1 MNEQQICDFVANNPG
16 FIEPGLVTAAVQFQ
30 PPKSKGEFWDIL
42 AYDAANTPVII
53 EVKSRPAKIVDIHYV
68 VAMSV
73 MAQSTLPST
82 VPVRSV
88 LVATGFD
95 RVVSALASSF
105 PLLKLVKFP
114 GLLVSPS
121 TISLNGFYHGIPASY
136 DPFRRGAQGTGLIYY
151 PGVCT
156 VDWTRF
162 FSYAKKNADS
172 RFSTPLK
179 PRYKI
184 NSLAGS
190 PYTYVAKGLVHFL
203 PNKAYS
209 LPLVDPSAVFI
220 NLITPGINPS
230 SYQLFKDSTD
240 NLFIELDHPYR
251 GNFSYEVGTDL
262 PLTDLAFAN
271 PASFSMALPQQPSI
285 LPKGLHTG
293 IPFSDYADLIAK
305 MQTYFSTYDKAC
317 LSDFYDLES
326 QLGQTAK
333 IAWMDSHR
341 EGSCRHR
348 AFLAWII
355 MDSTGTPTRYDVSRT
370 HAWIECFIMG
380 AWRYIDLGGCPVKV
394 EGLPDDEGKL
404 APKGMPRYSGPFPDA
419 IERIACAGCPDF
431 PYCQGK
437 SYGKCAITRRQG

>member
-16 FIEPGLVTAAVQFQ
+16 FIEPGLVTAAVRFRA
-30 PPKSKGEFWDIL
+30 PKAKGEYWDIL

-53 EVKSRPAKIVDIHYV
+53 EVKGRPAKLEDLHFV
-68 VAMSV
+68 VAMAV
-73 MAQSTLPST
+73 MAQSTLPSM

-121 TISLNGFYHGIPASY
+121 TISLKGFYHGIPASY
-136 DPFRRGAQGTGLIYY
+136 DPFRRGAQGAGLIYY
-151 PGVCT
+151 AGVCT

-162 FSYAKKNADS
+162 FSYSKKNTDS

-179 PRYKI
+179 PRHRI
-184 NSLAGS
+184 GS
-190 PYTYVAKGLVHFL
+190 STGCGYTYVAKGLVQFD
-203 PNKAYS
+203 PNTAYS

-220 NLITPGINPS
+220 NLITPNIHPS
-230 SYQLFKDSTD
+230 SYRLFKDSAD
-240 NLFIELDHPYR
+240 NLFIELDQPYR
-251 GNFSYEVGTDL
+251 GDFSYVVGSDL

-271 PASFSMALPQQPSI
+271 PASFSIALPRQPSI
-285 LPKGLHTG
+285 LPKGFNTG
-293 IPFSDYADLIAK
+293 NPFSDYADLIAK

-333 IAWMDSHR
+333 ITWMDSHR

-380 AWRYIDLGGCPVKV
+380 AWRYIDPGGCPVDV
-394 EGLPDDEGKL
+394 IGLPSDEGHL
-404 APKGMPRYSGPFPDA
+404 RPRGMPVYSGPMPSTIPDFS
-419 IERIACAGCPDF
+419 CNGCPELPICNGRLVGRCF
-431 PYCQGK
+431 RTSK
-437 SYGKCAITRRQG
+437 AH